1 MKAMKK
7 KTLTMATK
15 KNLKGNNNQ
24 GQGRKSFRPCIQNME
39 GAAPKTY
46 QRKKGGDYDHKCKKS
61 GEEI

>member
-24 GQGRKSFRPCIQNME
+24 DRGGKIS
-39 GAAPKTY
+39 APV
-46 QRKKGGDYDHKCKKS
+46 
-61 GEEI
+61 